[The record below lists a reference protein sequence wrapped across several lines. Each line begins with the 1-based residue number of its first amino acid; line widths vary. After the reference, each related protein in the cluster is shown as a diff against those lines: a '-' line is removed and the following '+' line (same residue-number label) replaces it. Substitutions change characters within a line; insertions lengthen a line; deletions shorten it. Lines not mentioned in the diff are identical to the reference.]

1 MTQLAMDSKN
11 KLNIFSS
18 SCVKYIKLKKT
29 KISLV
34 NNNYKN
40 SYIEQYK

>member
-18 SCVKYIKLKKT
+18 SCVKYIFQIQKD
-29 KISLV
+29 
-34 NNNYKN
+34 KN
-40 SYIEQYK
+40 QLS